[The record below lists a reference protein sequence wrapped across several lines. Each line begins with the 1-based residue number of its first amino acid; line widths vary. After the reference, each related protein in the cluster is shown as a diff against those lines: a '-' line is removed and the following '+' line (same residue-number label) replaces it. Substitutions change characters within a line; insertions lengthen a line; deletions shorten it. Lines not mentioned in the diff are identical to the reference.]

1 MELQTHPK
9 GVELLDSPG
18 ADEQAVRQSLDN
30 IARANRWFGGAW
42 AVRWVMDRAFRELPH
57 DALPLLLD
65 VGAGAGDLAREAAR
79 AAGRH
84 GITLRTLC
92 LDRHATAARMAR
104 AGNMPALQGDAGNL
118 PFRDDSVDFVL
129 LSQIVHHFDA
139 DSAVHLLREAS
150 RVARRHVIIA
160 DLRRSGVAAFAFRI
174 GALGL
179 GFDSITAAD
188 GLTSIRRG
196 FRPDE
201 LATLLARAGL
211 TGRVY
216 RRPGWRLVA
225 LATVAP

>member
-1 MELQTHPK
+1 MELQSHPK

-18 ADEQAVRQSLDN
+18 ADDQAVRQSLSN
-30 IARANRWFGGAW
+30 IGRANRWFGGAS
-42 AVRWVMDRAFRELPH
+42 AVRWVMGRALRDLPH
-57 DALPLLLD
+57 DAVPLLLD

-79 AAGRH
+79 AARRR
-84 GITLRTLC
+84 GITLRPLC
-92 LDRHATAARMAR
+92 LDRHGTAARMAR
-104 AGNMPALQGDAGNL
+104 AGESPALQGDAGNL
-118 PFRDDSVDFVL
+118 PFRDNSVDIVL
-129 LSQIVHHFDA
+129 LSQIVHHFHT

-160 DLRRSGVAAFAFRI
+160 DLRRSRVAAFAFRI
-174 GALGL
+174 GARGL

-196 FRPDE
+196 FRADE
-201 LATLLARAGL
+201 LAALLARAGL

-225 LATVAP
+225 LATVAS